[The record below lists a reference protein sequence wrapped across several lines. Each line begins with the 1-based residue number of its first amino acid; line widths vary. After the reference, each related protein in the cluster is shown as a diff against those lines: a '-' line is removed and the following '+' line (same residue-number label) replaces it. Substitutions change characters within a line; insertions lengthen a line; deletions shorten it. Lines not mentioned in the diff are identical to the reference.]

1 MVAAPDPKIRVL
13 IAIVCLASTAAA
25 GCPPWR
31 GAPVITG
38 RSGERLCAKHRE
50 PLQATIVYGP
60 DPAICILIQSTK
72 EAAKAR
78 ACSMQLRSARCRFSM
93 MVISAACSSETRR
106 RMAGIFSLPASFD
119 ARQRRSP
126 TTST

>member
-1 MVAAPDPKIRVL
+1 MAAPDPKIRVL

-25 GCPPWR
+25 ACPPWR

-38 RSGERLCAKHRE
+38 QSGERLCAKHYE

-78 ACSMQLRSARCRFSM
+78 ACSPNAFAFGISRTKSQLYSRAVKTSYCRQCEAF
-93 MVISAACSSETRR
+93 VQAH
-106 RMAGIFSLPASFD
+106 LK
-119 ARQRRSP
+119 
-126 TTST
+126 

>member
-1 MVAAPDPKIRVL
+1 MAAPDPKIRVL

-25 GCPPWR
+25 AACPPWR

-38 RSGERLCAKHRE
+38 QSGERLCAKHRE

-60 DPAICILIQSTK
+60 DPAICILLQSIK

-78 ACSMQLRSARCRFSM
+78 ACSPNALAFGISRTKSQLYSRAVKTSYCRQCEAF
-93 MVISAACSSETRR
+93 VQAH
-106 RMAGIFSLPASFD
+106 LK
-119 ARQRRSP
+119 
-126 TTST
+126 

>member
-78 ACSMQLRSARCRFSM
+78 ACSPNALAFGISRTKSQLYSRAVKTSYCRQCEAF
-93 MVISAACSSETRR
+93 VQAH
-106 RMAGIFSLPASFD
+106 LK
-119 ARQRRSP
+119 
-126 TTST
+126 